1 MRKSL
6 VGLLFAALTL
16 PAVAA
21 AQTAGHMA
29 TPWTVRGGAL
39 FIAPT
44 GSESDALG
52 AKVGSDFTMEID
64 ISRKITPIF
73 AVELVLATAAHEVYI
88 PDFPDVGRL
97 SLGSVHILPPSLM
110 LQAHLPTAGKAHP
123 YIGAGIN
130 YTMIYDKTGIL
141 ETPAA
146 AGLGT
151 GLDLSDSFGWVA
163 QAGLDYDIGARGLFN
178 VDVKYVSLKTDV
190 SLDGDEVDTIDV
202 NPILF
207 RVGFGIRF

>member
-6 VGLLFAALTL
+6 VGLLVAALTL
-16 PAVAA
+16 PAVAV
-21 AQTAGHMA
+21 AQTAGHMD

-44 GSESDALG
+44 ASESDVLG

-64 ISRKITPIF
+64 ISRKFSPIF

-110 LQAHLPTAGKAHP
+110 LQAHLPTGGKAHP
-123 YIGAGIN
+123 YIGAGVN
-130 YTMIYDKTGIL
+130 YTMIYDKSGLL

-146 AGLGT
+146 AGLGS
-151 GLDLSDSFGWVA
+151 GLDLSDSFGWVL
-163 QAGLDYDIGARGLFN
+163 QGGVDYDIGARALFN
-178 VDVKYVSLKTDV
+178 ADVKYVKLNTDV
-190 SLDGDEVDTIDV
+190 SIDGDEIDTVDV
-202 NPILF
+202 NPLLI
-207 RVGFGIRF
+207 RVGFGYRF

>member
-6 VGLLFAALTL
+6 VGLLVAALTI
-16 PAVAA
+16 PAVVA
-21 AQTAGHMA
+21 AQTAGHMD

-39 FIAPT
+39 YIAPT
-44 GSESDALG
+44 GSESETLG

-64 ISRKITPIF
+64 ISRKLSPIF
-73 AVELVLATAAHEVYI
+73 ALELVLATAAHEVYI
-88 PDFPDVGRL
+88 EDAEAGRV

-110 LQAHLPTAGKAHP
+110 LQAHLPTSGKAHP

-141 ETPAA
+141 ETPA
-146 AGLGT
+146 GLGT
-151 GLDLSDSFGWVA
+151 ELDLSDSFGWVA

-202 NPILF
+202 NPILV

>member
-6 VGLLFAALTL
+6 VGLLFAALTI

-21 AQTAGHMA
+21 AQTAGHMD

-44 GSESDALG
+44 ASESDELG

-64 ISRKITPIF
+64 ISRKFSPIF
-73 AVELVLATAAHEVYI
+73 AVELVLATAAHEVYV
-88 PDFPDVGRL
+88 DDADAGRV

-110 LQAHLPTAGKAHP
+110 LQAHLPTGGKAHP

-130 YTMIYDKTGIL
+130 YTLIYDKTGF
-141 ETPAA
+141 
-146 AGLGT
+146 LGT
-151 GLDLSDSFGWVA
+151 ETEGGEVDLSDSFGWVA
-163 QAGLDYDIGARGLFN
+163 QAGLDYDIGARALFN
-178 VDVKYVSLKTDV
+178 VDVKYVSLNTDV
-190 SLDGDEVDTIDV
+190 SVGGEDVDTVDV
-202 NPILF
+202 NPLLI
-207 RVGFGIRF
+207 RVGFGYRF